1 MLRDALDRPLTD
13 GFTVHG
19 TDVETVWEDDVP
31 LVTPNDR
38 FFVRSHTRP
47 PVIDP
52 GLWRLL
58 LTGDGLHHDC
68 TLSLAEL
75 KDLSPVTEELALECT
90 GNGRQFFASQQGT
103 PRPGTQWATGAI
115 GVARWTGVPLARVL
129 RRAGVRS
136 DAVSVMAVGLDDPYV
151 EDGVDHGRVRRPLP
165 IDKALDDVLVC
176 WEMNGEPLPPD
187 HGHPVRL
194 VVPGWVGI
202 ASIKWLGELRVT
214 RHPEPS
220 PWNTRWYRMHGE
232 GWHGEDAVLGRMPVK
247 SLVDT
252 CGPFRAGEPVVLRG
266 RAWSGEAAV
275 AGVEL
280 STDGGGSW
288 RQARLVG
295 GNRAS
300 CWTGWELEVVLDHP
314 GEHVV
319 VTRATD
325 TDGRT
330 QPEVAPDNDQGY
342 LFAAALRQPVTVTR

>member
-19 TDVETVWEDDVP
+19 TDVETVWEPDVP

-47 PVIDP
+47 PVVDADR
-52 GLWRLL
+52 WRLL
-58 LTGDGLHHDC
+58 LTGDGLHQDC
-68 TLSLAEL
+68 TLSLADL
-75 KDLSPVTEELALECT
+75 RHLSPVTEELALECT
-90 GNGRQFFASQQGT
+90 GNGRQFFARQQGT
-103 PRPGTQWATGAI
+103 PRPGTQWETGAI

-129 RRAGVRS
+129 RRAGVRP

-165 IDKALDDVLVC
+165 IEKALDDVLVC

-214 RHPEPS
+214 RHHEPS
-220 PWNTRWYRMHGE
+220 PWSTRWYRMHGE
-232 GWHGEDAVLGRMPVK
+232 GWDGEDAVLGRMPVK
-247 SLVDT
+247 SLLDT
-252 CGPFRAGEPVVLRG
+252 PGPFRAGEPVVLRG

-280 STDGGGSW
+280 STDGGSTW
-288 RQARLVG
+288 RRARLVG
-295 GNRAS
+295 DNRPS
-300 CWTGWELEVVLDHP
+300 CWTGWELEVVLDRP
-314 GEHVV
+314 GEHVLI
-319 VTRATD
+319 TRATD

-342 LFAAALRQPVTVTR
+342 LFAAALRQPVAVTR